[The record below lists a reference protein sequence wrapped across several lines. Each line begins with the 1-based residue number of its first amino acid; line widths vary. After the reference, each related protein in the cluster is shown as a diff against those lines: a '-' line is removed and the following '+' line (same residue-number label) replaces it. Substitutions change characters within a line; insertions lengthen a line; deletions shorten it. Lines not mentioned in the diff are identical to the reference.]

1 MRAHL
6 ELLGRLYLV
15 WGGFG
20 LLAGLSLS
28 ILAAGA
34 ALTPAEAGSGM
45 RVGAVIIAAAAALP
59 LGGGIL
65 CLWTGFA
72 LRRRDARGRFGA
84 LALGVPNLFVLP
96 FGTALGIYSYWVLLN
111 DQVRELFEPRKDYD
125 GASD

>member
-15 WGGFG
+15 WGGLG
-20 LLAGLSLS
+20 LLAGVSLS
-28 ILAAGA
+28 MLAAGA

-45 RVGAVIIAAAAALP
+45 RVGAVIIAAVAALP

-65 CLWTGFA
+65 SLWTGFA
-72 LRRRDARGRFGA
+72 LRRRDTRGRLGA

-111 DQVRELFEPRKDYD
+111 DQVRELFEQHDPD
-125 GASD
+125 